1 MKEIIIANFGHL
13 GVIIIAGIIILI
25 LFLALSIFK
34 TLFNNALVGLLLAL
48 FSYLVYDYTVYN
60 IPIIA
65 SIALLISITG
75 FERGIIKKIIALLGT
90 LLSIYI
96 ILTHLG
102 VI

>member
-1 MKEIIIANFGHL
+1 MKEVIIANFGHL

-48 FSYLVYDYTVYN
+48 FSYLVYDYNVYN

-75 FERGIIKKIIALLGT
+75 FESGIIKKIIALFGT
-90 LLSIYI
+90 LLSLYI
-96 ILTHLG
+96 ILTSLG

>member
-1 MKEIIIANFGHL
+1 MKEVIIANFGHL

-34 TLFNNALVGLLLAL
+34 KLFNNALVGFLLAL
-48 FSYLVYDYTVYN
+48 FSYLVYDYNVYN

-75 FERGIIKKIIALLGT
+75 FESGIIKKIIALLGT
-90 LLSIYI
+90 LLSLYI
-96 ILTHLG
+96 ILTSLG

>member
-1 MKEIIIANFGHL
+1 MKEVIIANFGHL

-48 FSYLVYDYTVYN
+48 FSYLVYDYNVYN

-75 FERGIIKKIIALLGT
+75 FESGIIKKIIALLGT
-90 LLSIYI
+90 LLSLYI
-96 ILTHLG
+96 ILTSLG